1 MISSITKEVI
11 GGAVKLVQNITY
23 NNGIKVKRI
32 LDPKTGIPTEIIQG
46 N

>member
-11 GGAVKLVQNITY
+11 KGSVKLVQNITY
-23 NNGIKVKRI
+23 SNGSKVKRI
-32 LDPKTGIPTEIIQG
+32 LDPVTKLPIEIIQG